1 MSAIGRRVIVIGN
14 TSSGK
19 STLAAELAR
28 RLDVPFV
35 ELDALHWE
43 PHWVEADAE
52 VFRARV
58 RAATAGDGWAIAGN
72 YQAKTLD
79 LTWPRADTVVFL
91 DYPLPIVLW
100 RVLTR
105 SWRRWRS
112 RELLWGT
119 NTESFWK
126 HVTSWNDSLLVW
138 AVRTHGKHRARWPE
152 LLRDPRWAHIRFV
165 RVRSQR
171 ETDRWLAGV
180 PTLAAQADAGT
191 TAPPPD
197 APPAGAR

>member
-28 RLDVPFV
+28 RLAVPFV

-43 PHWVEADAE
+43 PNWVEADDQ
-52 VFRARV
+52 VFRERV
-58 RAATAGDGWAIAGN
+58 RAATSDDGWVIAGN
-72 YQAKTLD
+72 YQSKTQD
-79 LTWPRADTVVFL
+79 LTWPRAETVVYL
-91 DYPLPIVLW
+91 DYPLPVVLW

-119 NTESFWK
+119 NTESLWT
-126 HVTSWNDSLLVW
+126 HLTSWQDSLLVW

-152 LLRDPRWAHIRFV
+152 LLTDPQWSHVRFV
-165 RVRSQR
+165 RLCAQR
-171 ETDRWLAGV
+171 ETDRWLGGT
-180 PTLAAQADAGT
+180 PAGT
-191 TAPPPD
+191 DARAASAHPPS
-197 APPAGAR
+197 AERR